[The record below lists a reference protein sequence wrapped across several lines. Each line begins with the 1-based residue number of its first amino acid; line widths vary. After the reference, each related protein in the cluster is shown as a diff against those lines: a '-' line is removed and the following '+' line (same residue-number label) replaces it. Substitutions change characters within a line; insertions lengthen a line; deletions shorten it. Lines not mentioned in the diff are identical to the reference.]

1 MNSTTR
7 TQTVD
12 DRELVVR
19 QAIRE
24 MAPAARARLD
34 RYAAAHGM
42 TREQA
47 VVQICGQAM
56 QAETY

>member
-19 QAIRE
+19 QAIRD
-24 MAPAARARLD
+24 MAPAALARLD
-34 RYAAAHGM
+34 RYAAAHQL

-47 VVQICGQAM
+47 VVQVVGLAVR
-56 QAETY
+56 AEVD

>member
-24 MAPAARARLD
+24 MTPAARARLD
-34 RYAAAHGM
+34 RYAAAHRM

-56 QAETY
+56 QTETY